1 MGARISSGFT
11 IIETMLFLAVTGL
24 LVLGALIG
32 TGTAVNTQRY
42 RDAVESFK
50 TVLQDQYA
58 EVGSIKND
66 RTGEWSCG
74 SDAVPIVGSE
84 RRGQSNCVIVGKYVT
99 VNKTDLA
106 IYTVIASQKG
116 SGASTGSD
124 LDKLKNQYNFNIV
137 PAVTEVQTMEWGTR
151 IAWPRSGDG
160 SRPTDVQEERTLGV
174 LVLRSPINGT
184 VSTFTSNSIAMQP
197 SDIRSQTFTD
207 MMSTAPGQD
216 AQTVCV
222 RAPGLLAG
230 GDMSVY
236 INAAA
241 ANSSAIEVR
250 SNDTSADL
258 GVTTKC

>member
-1 MGARISSGFT
+1 
-11 IIETMLFLAVTGL
+11 
-24 LVLGALIG
+24 
-32 TGTAVNTQRY
+32 
-42 RDAVESFK
+42 
-50 TVLQDQYA
+50 
-58 EVGSIKND
+58 
-66 RTGEWSCG
+66 
-74 SDAVPIVGSE
+74 
-84 RRGQSNCVIVGKYVT
+84 
-99 VNKTDLA
+99 
-106 IYTVIASQKG
+106 
-116 SGASTGSD
+116 
-124 LDKLKNQYNFNIV
+124 
-137 PAVTEVQTMEWGTR
+137 
-151 IAWPRSGDG
+151 
-160 SRPTDVQEERTLGV
+160 
-174 LVLRSPINGT
+174 
-184 VSTFTSNSIAMQP
+184 MQP